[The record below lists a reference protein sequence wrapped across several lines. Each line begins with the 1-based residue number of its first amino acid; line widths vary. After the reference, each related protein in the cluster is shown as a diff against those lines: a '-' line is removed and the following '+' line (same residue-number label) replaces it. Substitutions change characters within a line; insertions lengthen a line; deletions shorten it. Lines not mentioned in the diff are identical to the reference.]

1 MLLTFLIIFFASI
14 VLYNW
19 IQWMI
24 SNKMIEGMENGSNNA
39 SKNANNYEPYDK
51 NDPNNCM
58 ILAQQNAGNIDYLKS
73 RMDEVANVK
82 NDVNTM
88 QQTMNSMQVQLDGLV
103 QQNSNIA
110 SEIAG
115 GSEPVNVSGLEED
128 DEDE

>member
-24 SNKMIEGMENGSNNA
+24 SNKMIEGMDNGSNNA

-88 QQTMNSMQVQLDGLV
+88 QQSMNSMQVQLDGLV

-115 GSEPVNVSGLEED
+115 GSEPVNVSGLEKDD
-128 DEDE
+128 DE

>member
-73 RMDEVANVK
+73 RMDEVTNVK